1 LRRLAAG
8 LAGSE
13 LGPVRGD
20 RVDIVQTL
28 TSVPA
33 FDWLVIAFAVAMFV
47 LGFAQGVIRRLLG
60 IVSIAFSFLLAAN
73 LRDTLGS
80 FFATYWTQFPREYS
94 YMLAFGLLFLVG
106 SIIFALITQSF
117 YKRAPIFA
125 QYPVLDELLGGLL
138 GVVEALVI
146 IGCGIAI
153 LDSFYRL
160 PIGIGELGVT
170 QIRDLYNAVNESGTA
185 VVFRSTLI
193 PAFVTIAG
201 PLVPSDIQ
209 ALFPRT

>member
-1 LRRLAAG
+1 M
-8 LAGSE
+8 
-13 LGPVRGD
+13 
-20 RVDIVQTL
+20 DIVQTI
-28 TSVPA
+28 TSIVL
-33 FDWLVIAFAVAMFV
+33 FDWLVIGFSVAMFV
-47 LGFAQGVIRRLLG
+47 LGYAQGVVRRLLG

-80 FFATYWTQFPREYS
+80 FFATNWTQFPREYS
-94 YMLAFGLLFLVG
+94 YMIAFAILFALSTV
-106 SIIFALITQSF
+106 IFALIIQSY

-125 QYPVLDELLGGLL
+125 KYPVLDELLGGVL
-138 GVVEALVI
+138 GVVEALLL

-160 PIGIGELGVT
+160 PIAIGGQEVQQL
-170 QIRDLYNAVNESGTA
+170 REFYNTVNASATA
-185 VVFRSTLI
+185 DVFRSTLI
-193 PAFVTIAG
+193 PAFVTITG

>member
-1 LRRLAAG
+1 M
-8 LAGSE
+8 
-13 LGPVRGD
+13 
-20 RVDIVQTL
+20 DIVHTI
-28 TSVPA
+28 TSIGP
-33 FDWLVIAFAVAMFV
+33 FDWLVLAFAVVMFV

-80 FFATYWTQFPREYS
+80 FFATYWLQFPREYS
-94 YMLAFGLLFLVG
+94 YMLAFGILFLVATL
-106 SIIFALITQSF
+106 IFALVSQSF

-138 GVVEALVI
+138 GVVQALLI

-160 PIGIGELGVT
+160 PVGIGETGI
-170 QIRDLYNAVNESGTA
+170 QPIRDVYTAVNDSATA
-185 VVFRSTLI
+185 AAFRSTII
-193 PAFVTIAG
+193 PAFVAIAG
-201 PLVPSDIQ
+201 PLVPGDLK
-209 ALFPRT
+209 ALFPRN

>member
-1 LRRLAAG
+1 M
-8 LAGSE
+8 
-13 LGPVRGD
+13 
-20 RVDIVQTL
+20 DIVQTI
-28 TSVPA
+28 TSIA
-33 FDWLVIAFAVAMFV
+33 LFDWLVIGFAVAMFV

-80 FFATYWTQFPREYS
+80 FFATNWTQFPREYS
-94 YMLAFGLLFLVG
+94 YMIAFGILFALASV
-106 SIIFALITQSF
+106 IFALVIQSF

-125 QYPVLDELLGGLL
+125 RYPVLDELLGGVL
-138 GVVEALVI
+138 GVVEALVV

-160 PIGIGELGVT
+160 PIAIGDQQVQL
-170 QIRDLYNAVNESGTA
+170 IRDLYTAVNGSATA
-185 VVFRSTLI
+185 EVFRSTLI
-193 PAFVTIAG
+193 PAFVAITG